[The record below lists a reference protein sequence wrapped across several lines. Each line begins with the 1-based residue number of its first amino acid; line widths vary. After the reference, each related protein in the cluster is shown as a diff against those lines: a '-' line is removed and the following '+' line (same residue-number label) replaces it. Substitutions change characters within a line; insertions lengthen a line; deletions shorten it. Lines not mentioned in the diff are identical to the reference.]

1 MRTLVRA
8 LLAAALAL
16 LSVGSAHAQVAV
28 NDQRVQEHTAAT
40 DIDFAW
46 PRIGL
51 GNDDAMLE
59 TWARSLLGDF
69 RSQLAA
75 RTAQENPYSAHLS
88 YSVTRND
95 EKAVVVAFLYSFYT
109 GGAHPNSTQTT
120 FNFLMPDGVRVFL
133 PDLVG
138 DAGIQRI
145 SDLAIADLDAQLGSD
160 GYSDPNWI
168 REGAGPYADNFNSFE
183 WQPSELI
190 LHFDPY
196 AVAAYAR
203 GPSEVHIPLTRLQD
217 VLRPDPRVPLPSFDC
232 TNATTDVETAIC
244 SDQMLAQLDRRVAE
258 VYAMRLRLE
267 AVSSQP
273 PTVQAQQ
280 ISWLAQRDANCAGMQ
295 SAALVSCLD
304 DEYMHR
310 LADLQRFA

>member
-16 LSVGSAHAQVAV
+16 LSVGSAHAQVSV
-28 NDQRVQEHTAAT
+28 NDQRVQEHTPAS

-46 PRIGL
+46 PRIGV
-51 GNDDAMLE
+51 GRDDAMLE
-59 TWARSLLGDF
+59 TWARSLLDDF
-69 RSQLAA
+69 RTSLAA

-95 EKAVVVAFLYSFYT
+95 ETAVVVVFLYSFYT

-145 SDLAIADLDAQLGSD
+145 SDRAIADLDVQLGSD

-183 WQPSELI
+183 WQPSELV

-203 GPSEVHIPLTRLQD
+203 GPSEVHIPLATLQD
-217 VLRPDPRVPLPSFDC
+217 VLRPDPRAPLPSFDC

-258 VYAMRLRLE
+258 AYAMRLRLE
-267 AVSSQP
+267 AISSQP

-280 ISWLAQRDANCAGMQ
+280 ISWLAQRDAGCAGTQ

-304 DEYMHR
+304 DQYMHR